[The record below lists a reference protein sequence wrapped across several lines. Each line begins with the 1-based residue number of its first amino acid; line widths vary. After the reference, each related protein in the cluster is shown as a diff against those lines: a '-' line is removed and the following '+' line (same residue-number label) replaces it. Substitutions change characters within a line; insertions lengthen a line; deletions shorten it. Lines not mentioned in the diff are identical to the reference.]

1 MSHPSR
7 SSIGP
12 RRWALSLSISI
23 SAVRSAAGKL
33 LPWEALTLTL
43 SDSSKP
49 TKFVYHRS
57 VMASQGYGKT
67 PFTLGIIT
75 ENIFVYLCL
84 LLSTYSENNKNQA
97 TSKPRHN
104 HWTWQATK
112 PKSAC
117 DLTRSNQIKL
127 YFTWPLRR
135 LKNSFV
141 LFRFVLFWFFN
152 YTFDSK
158 LE

>member
-1 MSHPSR
+1 MPR
-7 SSIGP
+7 EGNWINESSIRP
-12 RRWALSLSISI
+12 RRWALSLSI

-43 SDSSKP
+43 LSQRSL
-49 TKFVYHRS
+49 FIIVQWWHHRDMVKLPS
-57 VMASQGYGKT
+57 
-67 PFTLGIIT
+67 PIIT
-75 ENIFVYLCL
+75 ENIFVYLWL
-84 LLSTYSENNKNQA
+84 LFSTYSENNKNQA

-117 DLTRSNQIKL
+117 ELTRSNQIKL
-127 YFTWPLRR
+127 YFTWLLRR